1 MRESTVLNSPR
12 VCAVVVVYAPEL
24 SCLRRLLTACLSQ
37 VAELVVVDNA
47 SSTPVQDTLR
57 AWGAADGF
65 TVLGLDENLGVA
77 AAQNRGVAWARE
89 QACSH
94 VLLFDQ
100 DSVPAPDMVQQ
111 LLSALKDAPASGWT
125 AAVGPRLLDRRT
137 GASTP
142 FVRIGLLGVKKMA
155 CAADGDRLIETD
167 FLVSSG
173 MLIPLAVLDRVG
185 LPEEDLFIDNVDL
198 EWCFRARA
206 MGFALYGV
214 CDAVM
219 EHSVGD
225 DVIQIGGWA
234 IHRHGPLRQYYI
246 MRNRILLYRR
256 PYSPRAWVVQDFF
269 RMLFKFALFS
279 LLFSPRRKN
288 VGMMLKGIRDG
299 LKGRSGKFC

>member
-1 MRESTVLNSPR
+1 MHMGVR
-12 VCAVVVVYAPEL
+12 VCAVVVTFHPDL
-24 SCLRRLLTACLSQ
+24 PRLGRLLTACLSQ
-37 VAELVVVDNA
+37 VAGLVVVDNGSGAGVQA
-47 SSTPVQDTLR
+47 SLR
-57 AWGAADGF
+57 GRGKADGF
-65 TVLGLDENLGVA
+65 DVLALDDNLGVA

-89 QACSH
+89 RECSH

-100 DSVPAPDMVQQ
+100 DSVPAPDMVRM
-111 LLSALKDAPASGWT
+111 LLSALAEAPASGWT

-142 FVRIGLLGVKKMA
+142 FVRIGLLGVTKKA
-155 CAADGDRLIETD
+155 CAADGDRLVETD

-206 MGFALYGV
+206 KGFALYGV

-225 DVIQIGGWA
+225 DVIQIGGRV

-256 PYSPRAWVVQDFF
+256 PYSPRGWVAQDFF
-269 RMLFKFALFS
+269 RMLFKFAVFS
-279 LLFSPRRKN
+279 LFFSPRRKN
-288 VGMMLKGIRDG
+288 ISMMLKGIRDG
-299 LKGRSGKFC
+299 LKGRSGKYC